1 MNAHVFEGSV
11 NVPSNANNLATAC
24 SLCSHNCGLRVDVV
38 DNTIVAVRADDTH
51 PSTQGYSCNK
61 AYAIAH
67 YVNHAQR
74 VQHPLKKQADGRF
87 IQISWEQAIS
97 EIAAK
102 LDHIR
107 HTYAPRAIAFAGLG
121 GQGNHSAGFGAIP
134 LMFGIGT
141 PMVFTALGQ
150 EKTQHWLNDRR
161 MIRGTHDIYLMPDK
175 HNAKFMLL
183 LGSNPH
189 ISNQG
194 SNPKDAMKDIFRDE
208 NRRLVAVDPRITE
221 TTRLADRHLR
231 IKPAKDLYLFLA
243 IAAVI
248 EQEALLDAQFVQAKT
263 VGYPRLAAIFRQ
275 VDVAEM
281 ARRCG
286 LSEADIRAT
295 AREFAT
301 TKPACIAIDLG
312 LEHSSFNTLTSYM
325 VRVLL
330 LMTGNYGRKG
340 GNIFVQLFGPK
351 MPYFKHLTKAL
362 ESSVTGIPA
371 VLPIPQFPPAII
383 PEEILSSHPDRIRAL
398 ICDGANPLASYPDTA
413 RFREAFAALDL
424 LVVIDPAMSE
434 TAQVADYV
442 LPAPAGYEKWEF
454 SIFPKDIIAPQ
465 VRPPVVNPTS
475 DALPEVEIYYRLA
488 RAMGLVDAAPKILHR
503 LAKNARTP
511 WGAPLYLAAVNSY
524 ALASSKLQGVNSIL
538 ARSAYLTYETL
549 GKTLPN
555 PMLSY
560 IWLSCLGYAMTR
572 RDQIERALPETKKIR
587 NPFALTEFVFKKLLD
602 HPEGV
607 LLGHYELEHNF
618 EDNCGNKDGK
628 AQLYFDDFALDIK
641 KLLLK
646 DAEPDDPDYPFI
658 LNGGLRT
665 GFTANTIMR
674 DPSWRKGR
682 AVHASLY
689 MSEADAA
696 ALEAR
701 EGDLMQITSRRGS
714 VTAPLKIDKNTAD
727 GHLHLPNILGQFYP
741 DPITGELKP
750 NGIAI
755 NLLVDASDRDPYTAC
770 PHTKRVR
777 CQVSRVMT
785 SQPVTVENAAT
796 QEA

>member
-1 MNAHVFEGSV
+1 MSAKVFDGIANVADNATDL
-11 NVPSNANNLATAC
+11 PTAC
-24 SLCSHNCGLRVDVV
+24 SLCSHNCGLRVDIK
-38 DNTIVAVRADDTH
+38 DNRIVAVRADERH

-61 AYAIAH
+61 AYAIDH
-67 YVNHAQR
+67 YVHHAQR
-74 VQHPLKKQADGRF
+74 VQHPLKKQADGSFSR
-87 IQISWEQAIS
+87 ISWDQAIQ
-97 EIAAK
+97 EIASK
-102 LDHIR
+102 LNHIR
-107 HTYAPRAIAFAGLG
+107 QQHAPRAIAFAGLG
-121 GQGNHSAGFGAIP
+121 GQGNHSAGFGATP
-134 LMFGIGT
+134 LMYGIGT
-141 PMVFTALGQ
+141 PMVFTALAQ

-175 HNAKFMLL
+175 HHAKFMLL

-231 IKPAKDLYLFLA
+231 IKPAKDLFLFLA

-248 EQEALLDAQFVQAKT
+248 EQEGLVDTDFIQQKTLGYDKLAK
-263 VGYPRLAAIFRQ
+263 IFKQ
-275 VDVAEM
+275 IDLTEM
-281 ARRCG
+281 AKRCG
-286 LSEADIRAT
+286 LELSDIQAT

-312 LEHSSFNTLTSYM
+312 LEHSSYNTLTSYM

-351 MPYFKHLTKAL
+351 MPYLKHLTQAL
-362 ESSVTGIPA
+362 ESSITAIPA
-371 VLPIPQFPPAII
+371 VLPIPQFPPAIL
-383 PEEILSSHPDRIRAL
+383 PEEILSSKPDRIRAL
-398 ICDGANPLASYPDTA
+398 ICDGTNPLASYPDTQ

-465 VRPPVVNPTS
+465 VRPPVVNGPAE
-475 DALPEVEIYYRLA
+475 ALPEVEIYYRLA
-488 RAMGLVDAAPKILHR
+488 RAMGLVDAAPQFLHR
-503 LAKNARTP
+503 LAKNARTA
-511 WGAPLYLAAVNSY
+511 WGAPLYLAALNSY
-524 ALASSKLQGVNSIL
+524 AVATSRLQGVNAVI

-549 GKTLPN
+549 GQTLPN
-555 PMLSY
+555 PMLVY
-560 IWLSCLGYAMTR
+560 IWLSSLGYAFTR
-572 RDQIERALPETKKIR
+572 RDQIERALPEAKKIR

-607 LLGHYELEHNF
+607 LLGHYEVERNF
-618 EDNCGNKDGK
+618 EANCGNKDGK
-628 AQLYFDDFALDIK
+628 ARMYFEDFAKDING
-641 KLLLK
+641 LLQK
-646 DAEPDDPDYPFI
+646 DSEPHDPDYPFI

-674 DPSWRKGR
+674 DPNWRKGR

-696 ALEAR
+696 ALGAR
-701 EGDLMQITSRRGS
+701 EGELIQITSRRGS
-714 VTAPLKIDKNTAD
+714 VVAPLKIDKNTAD

-741 DPITGELKP
+741 DPISGELKP

-755 NLLVDASDRDPYTAC
+755 NVLVDATDRDPYTAC
-770 PHTKRVR
+770 PHTKRIR

-785 SQPVTVENAAT
+785 AQPVHPEVAT
-796 QEA
+796 TLDA

>member
-1 MNAHVFEGSV
+1 MSSKVFDGKV
-11 NVPSNANNLATAC
+11 NVAHNADNLATAC

-38 DNTIVAVRADDTH
+38 DNRIVAVRADDSH

-61 AYAIAH
+61 AYAIDH

-74 VQHPLKKQADGRF
+74 VQYPLKKQADGSFVR
-87 IQISWEQAIS
+87 ISWDQAIS

-102 LDHIR
+102 LNHIR

-121 GQGNHSAGFGAIP
+121 GQGNHSAGFGATP
-134 LMFGIGT
+134 LMYGIGT
-141 PMVFTALGQ
+141 PMVFTALAQ

-161 MIRGTHDIYLMPDK
+161 MIRGTHDIYLVPDK

-194 SNPKDAMKDIFRDE
+194 SNPKDAMKDIFRDVG
-208 NRRLVAVDPRITE
+208 RRLVAVDPRITE

-243 IAAVI
+243 IAGVI
-248 EQEALLDAQFVQAKT
+248 EQEGLLDAAFVTAKT
-263 VGYPRLAAIFRQ
+263 KGYPQLAKLFRS

-281 ARRCG
+281 AERCG
-286 LSEADIRAT
+286 LDADEIRAT

-340 GNIFVQLFGPK
+340 GNVFVQLFGPK
-351 MPYFKHLTKAL
+351 MPYLKHLTQAL
-362 ESSVTGIPA
+362 ESSITAIPA
-371 VLPIPQFPPAII
+371 VLPIPQFPPAIL
-383 PEEILSSHPDRIRAL
+383 PEEILSSHPDHIRAL

-413 RFREAFAALDL
+413 RFREAFGALDL

-465 VRPPVVNPTS
+465 VRPPVVNPTGDS
-475 DALPEVEIYYRLA
+475 LPEVEIYYRLA
-488 RAMGLVDAAPKILHR
+488 RAMGLVDAAPKALHR
-503 LAKNARTP
+503 LAKNARTA
-511 WGAPLYLAAVNSY
+511 WGAPLYLAALNSY
-524 ALASSKLQGVNSIL
+524 AVASSRLQGVNSII

-555 PMLSY
+555 PMLTY
-560 IWLSCLGYAMTR
+560 IWLSSLGYAVTR
-572 RDQIERALPETKKIR
+572 RSQIERALPEAKKIR

-607 LLGHYELEHNF
+607 LLGHYDMAHNF
-618 EDNCGNKDGK
+618 EANCGNKDGK
-628 AQLYFDDFALDIK
+628 AQVYFEDFAQDIQR
-641 KLLLK
+641 LLIA
-646 DAEPDDPDYPFI
+646 DSEPHDPEFPFV

-674 DPSWRKGR
+674 DPNWRKGR

-689 MSEADAA
+689 MSVADAA
-696 ALEAR
+696 ALNAS

-741 DPITGELKP
+741 DPVTGELKP

-777 CQVSRVMT
+777 CQVSRVIT
-785 SQPVTVENAAT
+785 PQPVPVEDTAT
-796 QEA
+796 QQA